1 MGIFSTP
8 VMESAMNFESDIVKN
23 ESLQDLMEDS
33 SLDSVYSESADLE
46 ECALN
51 AVIDMN
57 ENFNMIQ
64 KAIGCQELTC
74 LESTGQ
80 DFEYTEPV
88 LEGFVDTI
96 KNFLKKIWEKI
107 KALFKRFMMMFDS
120 FAKNDKE
127 FVTKY
132 KKEIYSGK
140 DLSDFEF
147 KGYKFT
153 IDKAISTGIKECK
166 PGTVLADAINK
177 AKADDYTAHGNYSD
191 ASSGGSNE
199 KYQEKY
205 EKWLATVASACGDET
220 FTSLD
225 EGEFSKALHSQ
236 LRNKQD
242 EKEELDDFKNLP
254 SLATELMTSSQAKKD
269 LKAAYKET
277 ETNLKTAE
285 KDLNSASKTLF
296 NNIPNKDEDKEN
308 VDDNDTTKGTKGEAK
323 SKKAAALN
331 YYLKWVHASKS
342 TLIKVDGA
350 ILNAIKERSRQNKAI
365 ITKAVYYKPKG
376 ESSYTE
382 SASNYSAS
390 VGDFLGGIVLK

>member
-33 SLDSVYSESADLE
+33 SLDSVYSESTDLE
-46 ECALN
+46 ECALS

-88 LEGFVDTI
+88 LEGFVETI

-120 FAKNDKE
+120 YAKNDKE

-140 DLSDFEF
+140 DLTDFEF
-147 KGYKFT
+147 KGYSFT
-153 IDKAISTGIKECK
+153 NLVQSNIDSVIGKCSIATGGKLDALIKAQASVSASSTYDKGA
-166 PGTVLADAINK
+166 PSGRGDASG
-177 AKADDYTAHGNYSD
+177 DDYKKRNELYD
-191 ASSGGSNE
+191 DDLEEWRGSIIGKGKLTE
-199 KYQEKY
+199 EEYRKELKEYFY
-205 EKWLATVASACGDET
+205 GS
-220 FTSLD
+220 
-225 EGEFSKALHSQ
+225 
-236 LRNKQD
+236 D
-242 EKEELDDFKNLP
+242 EKEDLDKID
-254 SLATELMTSSQAKKD
+254 LAKYAQDLMTSAQAKKD
-269 LKAAYKET
+269 LKTAYKGSEDVIKKD
-277 ETNLKTAE
+277 EKLLEGYQKTMWH
-285 KDLNSASKTLF
+285 DT
-296 NNIPNKDEDKEN
+296 PNKD
-308 VDDNDTTKGTKGEAK
+308 DDADARKQK
-323 SKKAAALN
+323 SAWAAGLN
-331 YYLKWVHASKS
+331 LALKWTHATKA
-342 TLIKVDGA
+342 TLITTNGI
-350 ILNAIKERSRQNKAI
+350 ILNAIKDRSRQHKAC

-376 ESSYTE
+376 ESYNE
-382 SASNYSAS
+382 SASNYSAN